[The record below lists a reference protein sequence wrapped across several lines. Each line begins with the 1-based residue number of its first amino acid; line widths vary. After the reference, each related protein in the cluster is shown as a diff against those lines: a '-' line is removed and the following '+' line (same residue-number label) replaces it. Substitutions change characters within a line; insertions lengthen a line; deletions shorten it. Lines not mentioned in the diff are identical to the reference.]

1 MNEEVS
7 MANITL
13 QVIRLQ
19 ECFLQY
25 RNHKMLLVLLDI
37 QNVLC
42 VIKQCVC
49 NNFNNEYDDN

>member
-25 RNHKMLLVLLDI
+25 RNNKMLLVLLDI
-37 QNVLC
+37 QNVLY

-49 NNFNNEYDDN
+49 NNFNNE